1 MDFAYGK
8 SFMTQPEEAYER
20 LLHDVMQ
27 RDHTLFL
34 REDAVERAWTVVQ
47 PALDKPAP
55 LCMYPAGTWGPPE
68 AQELIAP
75 RTWHLH

>member
-34 REDAVERAWTVVQ
+34 REDAVERAWKVVQ

-68 AQELIAP
+68 AQKLIAP
-75 RTWHLH
+75 RTWHLR